1 MGFFLA
7 LVFLPRLP
15 TLQVIVLLASVTFA
29 GLFLDADLV
38 LCIYRSVN
46 FSQIVGS
53 IILPRLLILEV

>member
-53 IILPRLLILEV
+53 IILP